1 MKNTRLTQIEVDLK
15 DMRDRID
22 ILLAQ
27 VGNQRIRDLH
37 GKPLKALLTKLDKHV
52 AGILSY

>member
-1 MKNTRLTQIEVDLK
+1 MKNTPLTQIEVDLK

-27 VGNQRIRDLH
+27 VGNQRLRDSH
-37 GKPLKALLTKLDKHV
+37 GKPLKALLKKLDKHV
-52 AGILSY
+52 AGVLSY

>member
-1 MKNTRLTQIEVDLK
+1 MRRTKLTQVEVDLK
-15 DMRDRID
+15 DMSDRVE

-37 GKPLKALLTKLDKHV
+37 GKALKALLKKLGKHV
-52 AGILSY
+52 TSLPSN

>member
-1 MKNTRLTQIEVDLK
+1 MRNTSPTPIEVDLK
-15 DMRDRID
+15 DLRDRID

-37 GKPLKALLTKLDKHV
+37 GKPLKAILKKLD
-52 AGILSY
+52 INFLTSS